1 MVLLSI
7 ILFVAAII
15 IVVYNLI
22 PEKSKEVT
30 LLKRIKKKIPK
41 IVTTKK
47 KKEPAKEYINKFID
61 FLERKSRKWNI
72 KYLNEYKEN
81 LIVQIQKAGNLQ
93 GITPDRLFAMQLAAS
108 IGCIIFYGFILC
120 WLLEALDFN
129 VVFAI
134 ISLIVGFFYPTLI
147 WLKGLIDKRTKTIL
161 KALPDV
167 IDLLT
172 LCVEAGLDF
181 GAALRKIVDKGREG
195 PLKEEFTKLEKEISM
210 GASRIE
216 ALRNM
221 SRRNDI
227 DDLNSFLIAIIQ
239 AVKMGTSMGA
249 ILRTQAEQIRIK
261 RSQRAEKIAAEAP
274 IKMLAPLIICIFPT
288 VFIILFVPIIMQV
301 MGLK

>member
-7 ILFVAAII
+7 ILFTTAII
-15 IVVYNLI
+15 IIVYNLI
-22 PEKSKEVT
+22 PEKSKEVI
-30 LLKRIKKKIPK
+30 LLKRIKKKVPK
-41 IVTTKK
+41 IVTTR
-47 KKEPAKEYINKFID
+47 KKEPAKEYINKLVD
-61 FLERKSRKWNI
+61 FLERKSRKWDI
-72 KYLNEYKEN
+72 RYLNEYKEN
-81 LIVQIQKAGNLQ
+81 LIPQIQKAGNPQ
-93 GITPDRLFAMQLAAS
+93 GITPDRLFAMQLAAA
-108 IGCIIFYGFILC
+108 IGCSIFYGLILC
-120 WLLEALDFN
+120 WLLEVMDFN
-129 VVFAI
+129 IVFAI
-134 ISLIVGFFYPTLI
+134 ISLIAGFFYPTLV
-147 WLKGLIDKRTKTIL
+147 WLKGLIDKRTRVIL

-195 PLKEEFTKLEKEISM
+195 SLKDEFAKLEKEISM

-249 ILRTQAEQIRIK
+249 ILRTQAEQIRMK
-261 RSQRAEKIAAEAP
+261 RSQRAEKLAAQAP

-288 VFIILFVPIIMQV
+288 VFIILFVPIIMQF